1 MAAYAERTTV
11 SVVDTIAE
19 IRRLIVKHGGAQF
32 VFGVSDDHVLIGFTK
47 DARQVRLQVPQDSK
61 QEQRNK
67 ALCRALF
74 LVTKAKLEAV
84 AAGVSI
90 FEDEFLANIVLPEGG
105 LVGRQTRAAIAAAY
119 EGREMPPL
127 LPDYRNTDAA

>member
-1 MAAYAERTTV
+1 MAYAEKTPV

-19 IRRLIVKHGGAQF
+19 IRRVIVKHGGAQF
-32 VFGVSDDHVLIGFTK
+32 VFGVGDDRVMIGFTK
-47 DARQVRLQVPQDSK
+47 DERQVRMQVNQDPR

-67 ALCRALF
+67 AVCRSLL

-84 AAGVSI
+84 AAGVSV
-90 FEDEFLANIVLPEGG
+90 FEEEFLANIVLPDGK
-105 LVGRQTRAAIAAAY
+105 LVGPQARASLAAAY

-127 LPDYRNTDAA
+127 LPDYSAA